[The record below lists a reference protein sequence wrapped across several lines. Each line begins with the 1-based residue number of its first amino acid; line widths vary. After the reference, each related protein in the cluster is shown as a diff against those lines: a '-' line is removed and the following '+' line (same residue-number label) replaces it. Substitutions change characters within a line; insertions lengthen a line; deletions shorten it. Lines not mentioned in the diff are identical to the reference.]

1 MDGYTNT
8 RSLRAEEFNERR
20 DCTVIALAAT
30 TGLPYPRCHQ
40 ALSAVG
46 RKNRRGIPFRKVVQK
61 LAEEVDHDFDQV
73 KRSGTLRRFVTEYPQ
88 GRFYVTIRGHAFAV
102 LDGVIHD
109 NCRPR
114 LGSIIKGAWR
124 VTPHT
129 PPKKILDR
137 NLEGGLLSP
146 CSVNEHQH
154 QPYIHTMTY
163 GDSAAISRGKVS
175 KVTSTKSAV
184 EKCSKKSRAAKTSG
198 VTNRAYAKKFALK
211 LADECGKW
219 WIKGR
224 CRKEFLDQFEERC
237 RIVLADMVKS
247 QKCKGKSLRA
257 V

>member
-102 LDGVIHD
+102 LDGVIND

-129 PPKKILDR
+129 PLKKDIDSKLDMGDTAHAQSMSI
-137 NLEGGLLSP
+137 NHTS
-146 CSVNEHQH
+146 
-154 QPYIHTMTY
+154 IHTMTY
-163 GDSAAISRGKVS
+163 GDSAALSRSKVS

-198 VTNRAYAKKFALK
+198 VTNRAYSKKFALK

-257 V
+257 I